1 MRHLPLR
8 FRGLNGETALLAGA
22 AAGLAAALLSWTTPL
37 AHDALPAP
45 GEPGV
50 TLHLLDNGFHTDLA
64 VPRARLEAGDGPL
77 ALAARSLDAGD
88 WVLIGWGDAVFYVD
102 QRPIPDRIPDGL
114 RAFLRP
120 GNPSVVM
127 LDPIQR
133 PPDRLW
139 GPQHRT
145 SFRLS
150 EAAFVRL
157 RDRIEASLHAPGGR
171 PRLTAERGGLSPH
184 DDARF
189 FASRETFSLLFLCN
203 HWSGALL
210 REAGVPVRPVRALT
224 SGEIMRAAGRAA
236 ELDTAATED

>member
-1 MRHLPLR
+1 MRHLSLR
-8 FRGLNGETALLAGA
+8 LRGLSGEAALLAGA
-22 AAGLAAALLSWTTPL
+22 TAGLAAALLSWTTPL
-37 AHDALPAP
+37 APDAFPAP
-45 GEPGV
+45 GAPGV
-50 TLHLLDNGFHTDLA
+50 ALHVLDNGFHTDLA

-77 ALAARSLDAGD
+77 AAAARSLAPGD
-88 WVLIGWGDAVFYVD
+88 WVLIGWGDATFYVD
-102 QRPIPDRIPDGL
+102 QSPISARIPDGL

-120 GNPSVVM
+120 GNRSVVM

-145 SFRLS
+145 GFRLS
-150 EAAFVRL
+150 EAAFARL
-157 RDRIEASLHAPGGR
+157 RSRIEASLDAPGGR
-171 PRLTAERGGLSPH
+171 PRLAAEREGLSPH

-203 HWSGALL
+203 HWSAALL

-224 SGEIMRAAGRAA
+224 SGEIMRAARRAA
-236 ELDTAATED
+236 ELDTAASDD

>member
-1 MRHLPLR
+1 MRHLSLR
-8 FRGLNGETALLAGA
+8 LRGLNGETALLAGA
-22 AAGLAAALLSWTTPL
+22 LAGLAAALLSWTTP
-37 AHDALPAP
+37 AAPDALPAAH
-45 GEPGV
+45 EAGV

-64 VPRARLEAGDGPL
+64 VPRARLEAGGGPL
-77 ALAARSLDAGD
+77 AAAARSLDAGD
-88 WVLIGWGDAVFYVD
+88 WVLVGWGDATFYVD
-102 QRPIPDRIPDGL
+102 QSPISDRIPDGL

-120 GNPSVVM
+120 GNASVVM

-133 PPDRLW
+133 SPDRLW

-150 EAAFVRL
+150 EAAFARL
-157 RDRIEASLHAPGGR
+157 RNRIEASLEAPDGR
-171 PRLTAERGGLSPH
+171 PRLTAEREGLSPH

-203 HWSGALL
+203 HWSAALL

-224 SGEIMRAAGRAA
+224 SGEIVRAAQRAA
-236 ELDTAATED
+236 ELDTATAGD